1 MDSHVVSIVGG
12 NGPSEDWFRIDGT
25 NVVLGPLHWTSRAC
39 PVRTGSPYSCAG
51 NDDGMFKI
59 DGCSGQVKV
68 ARAALDFETTKEY
81 SLQVTVTD
89 DGGVVPGPAR
99 LSASAVLTIR
109 IVDVNE
115 PPSLKDSAA
124 TVDENSAVGT
134 AVGSA
139 LRGED
144 VDAGSV
150 LSYAIASG
158 NVGQVLALD
167 SSSGVLSVQ
176 RAAIDFETTAKYVLN
191 VTVTDNGKPSG
202 PPLSSWGI
210 VTVTVRDINEAP
222 VIEDQQRSVNEN
234 SLAGQL
240 VGSLLAASDV
250 DAGNSLT
257 FAIVGGQDAAA
268 FLVSPVGQL
277 TVATGAALDF
287 ETRSKLFVTVRVTD
301 SDKVRPL
308 SDEATITVQLV
319 DVNEA
324 PTLAEHTVV
333 VAENSP
339 IGFAIEGTASR
350 ARDVDADDV
359 LSYAIVSQS
368 PGSFFRMLSAD
379 GAVEVRQAGIDFETS
394 AKHSLLVRVT
404 DKAGLS
410 AESQLHISVADVNE
424 APVIADQRR
433 SVPEN
438 SPSTSCGLPLVATDV
453 DAKDTP
459 YSSPFA
465 FSIVSSSAPGAF
477 AIDPTSGVL
486 STTAA
491 AELDHEAAPEAV
503 VRRTPNFQEEVDIVS
518 AADPDKAD
526 TLRFTL
532 RVDSAPEGGQAS
544 DLGINPSTGKVFVA
558 RKTAAAVATPSDEH
572 ALWATIEGSDNDQ
585 DNELSYSILDGNY
598 ADTFKLTTV
607 ASASGH
613 NYAELRVARP
623 IIDFEDRTSYSLVV
637 QVSDGFLKASAVVT
651 VSVVDVNERPIID
664 AASLTL
670 TVDEN
675 PASVGGVVGTVAA
688 RDVDA
693 DDLLTFAFFG
703 DGNKAGHFAIDA
715 STGAVSVASLDI
727 DRETT
732 SSYSI
737 GVRVSDAGGLVD
749 ERQLSVLV
757 NDVNDAPAL
766 ADVVLQV
773 PENLAPG
780 AQVSSPLRVV
790 DDDAR
795 DRHTFKMGRPNCW
808 ASQAS
813 TIGKYYFAPLAAK
826 PSGSVQLG
834 GAVRVRGAAQARIA
848 LSVMAPTDEL
858 YKAPTGFFYQL
869 TVGALNN
876 AHSTIEKCSPSCFQV
891 ASAPTPAA
899 LSTREFRSFWFSVS
913 SQGLVTLGRGESEQ
927 LSEGLLVSFQDGADA
942 AHGPALLPTR
952 VGVAAASSALQFSSL
967 CFDTAQ
973 SSAEGVFAVVEDGSV
988 RIAAASPDFEA
999 QREFGFEVL
1008 VTDSGAPAKQ
1018 AAGVVMVQVQD
1029 VNERVTWATSSCL
1042 PGSAQA
1048 FAACLTV
1055 AENTLPGSA
1064 AAVLQ
1069 SIAGMATDPDT
1080 LAKQALTFSVA
1091 LDGNSFEGAKLFDVA
1106 PSTGVLSV
1114 KQDGLN
1120 HEQAAEWTLVV
1131 TATDNGTPQLSASA
1145 LVHVAVEDVN
1155 EAPSLAAVVRTVA
1168 ENSATGE
1175 VLVGGPILGSDVD
1188 AGQWGELA
1196 YAITGGSGS
1205 SVFGIEPSS
1214 GSLRVLNGTAGD
1226 LNFES
1231 LEKSKYQLVVR
1242 ATDGGGLTARATVTV
1257 DVTDVNEA
1265 PVLFDAVR
1273 SVRENTLAPGKV
1285 GAPVTGTDPDNAHPV
1300 LGVRQQLLYSIVGG
1314 DGVAL
1319 FKVDPCSGQL
1329 EVRDEA
1335 SLNFEAKPV
1344 YTLTLQARDDVQPT
1358 PLTATA
1364 TVTISLVDANDAPS
1378 IVVPPGGYVLQVEE
1392 LAPVGTVLVSASGL
1406 VDRISATDE
1415 DVASATADWARLRWS
1430 LKSGNSLGIF
1440 DIDAVTGQV
1449 SVADFGR
1456 MDFENKDMNAFS
1468 LVAQVCDSGAP
1479 ALCAETPVRVEV
1491 LNSNE
1496 PPRLEDASRAVNE
1509 NTLSEAKLVA
1519 GQQLGLDLV
1528 ASDPDG
1534 PSDEAKLRWRI
1545 ESGDSLGFFS
1555 ISEAGRAGSLV
1566 LTAAGAMGLNHE
1578 VVDSYTLVVSV
1589 TDAGGLSDTA
1599 TVTVAVADLNERPI
1613 LAAATFSINE
1623 NSPRLS
1629 VVAGSASLAT
1639 DEDADD
1645 SHTYEVV
1652 NQVPAG
1658 VFRVANARTG
1668 QLEVDEAVLD
1678 FEAVQSHR
1686 ITMRVTDAGKL
1697 SAPDAVW
1704 TVNILDVQE
1713 PPSVVAAAFEG
1724 LPENSAAGVHVGTV
1738 KASDPDADDAG
1749 KLVFSI
1755 TSQEE
1760 NEDGVAPFAIDPSSG
1775 SLRVAESPTSEP
1787 VRLDFEGKNLFALTV
1802 SATDSKGNSASAA
1815 VTVRLSNVNE
1825 PPMLRENGTAIAA
1838 MENTVQDIRSIMDLV
1853 RDPDAGDAFRFEILS
1868 GDRCSSGAKVIK
1880 IDASTGV
1887 LSMVALGTCT
1897 QTYDPSTPQFKPNDV
1912 DFDNKFD
1919 LMIRITDSHLASTV
1933 NHLVIKLSNSNS
1945 RPRFVSRAEPF
1956 LLDENSAVGTL
1967 VGTVFA
1973 VDLNY
1978 QKQSLEYAVG
1988 PRGANV
1994 NRPFPFKMVTREA
2007 TEQDRMAL
2015 AQSDA
2020 GASVQLR
2027 QVGEI
2032 LVDGPI
2038 DFEGEFSTYQM
2049 VVVATDSD
2057 SNLPLTG
2064 SMDVTVG
2071 VVNLNEPPTFVDGA
2085 VGGSAMFVVTVPENS
2100 VLGTALAGDK
2110 LVATDV
2116 DSADQGSVLRYS
2128 LEGEQAAVDLFQ
2140 VDPISGA
2147 MVFKGSPT
2155 ALNFE
2160 NVAARAFELT
2170 AVVTDS
2176 ASNAVRR
2183 PVQVRVLDVNEPP
2196 RFVGTSAFF
2205 FNVLEGSKFGTL
2217 VGSCAAVDDDA
2228 PTSARGQLRF
2238 SIAATDGTPSDDSA
2252 LFEISQAGKLTVK
2265 QESLDWENQA
2275 EYSFVVTVTDGDADS
2290 PLSASRP
2297 VLVIVRDV
2305 NDISVDSFAA
2315 LPADVAGGVAWDV
2328 DVDPATAAVPN
2339 MYNGKIVDWRVTH
2352 GTMDALS
2359 VTAGGARLVISGT
2372 NLGKTAARIAREK
2385 AASLDPASYPED
2397 AYTQY
2402 EVTYGPVR
2410 GTKYAATNC
2419 SRFGGQSAPNTA
2431 IVCSTSEG
2439 AGVNHIWRVTV
2450 VYDDLSDVLPFSRT
2464 SSAKTGFAPPVVTSA
2479 LIADASAAA
2488 FATQGG
2494 QRFVVRGQNFGPAF
2508 YARSSADGTGVESV
2522 PVTPIVR
2529 YGPVTGTENRAV
2541 DCAFVEGHT
2550 AIACD
2555 SVPGVGAGLKFVVSA
2570 DGQSSEAFTSSLA
2583 YSPPTIS
2590 RVSQLV
2596 LATQGGDEV
2605 TLFGD
2610 NFGPIGTAPIVA
2622 EYHHDLALAV
2632 LPDGFAPYRGVACQ
2646 VAVDAPHRRI
2656 TCRSSPGIGRN
2667 HSWRV
2672 SVGGQLS
2679 AVSGGAEG
2687 TSAYKPPVI
2696 TKIGGLGADMADTK
2710 GGQQVLLSGANFGPV
2725 TQLDADG
2732 NVIAG
2737 LAPLAM
2743 YGRDGPSWPAYHA
2756 RDCRVTVPHEQVVCI
2771 TTEGTGR
2778 ELVWEL
2784 EIGAQRTAR
2793 MLDMPTNY
2801 HPPVDCSVVTA
2812 HTLIQCTTD
2821 VGAGEDLT
2829 WSITVDEQA
2838 SVSPTTDYH
2847 PPEITGFAGPAAAD
2861 ASTNGGQEIVIQG
2874 NYFSVGKYLQSVT
2887 YGPTGSE
2894 FAAHGCHVSVPH
2906 KEIRCQTVPG
2916 TGRVLRWVVTVK
2928 GQASPLSSV
2937 STSYARPV
2945 INATT
2950 PGNSATN
2957 GGVLVRVT
2965 GQDFGVKW
2973 PLSELSVLLNAGGH
2987 ATPAKAVMDAHFGSL
3002 WTGDS
3007 SARAAEVELWLGS
3020 LERPA
3025 IAMSGSLKDGSH
3037 YVDFEV
3043 PEGFGASRELLLLVD
3058 GVPSAVVPFRY
3069 DAPFITNIAPD
3080 RQQVETGLLRVFV
3093 EGESFCSGSQGCGSI
3108 KVDGVP
3114 VAPESWTHGQI
3125 MFIIPDPANADR
3137 ELACSVEV
3145 DGVSSNV
3152 FYFKKPVP
3160 NFNALEGQGEWE
3172 DMKTVGGEEFFVAG
3186 VSDIDTVTDLT
3197 QIQVTFGD
3205 SFACPVYEK
3214 KAATPEEARDGKE
3227 TIRCITP
3234 PGVGA
3239 GLPVLIG
3246 VPGGRSRASE
3256 LTFSYSPPRID
3267 SVVARDLDPDT
3278 NKIHSF
3284 VDAAENEEGGIPT
3297 AGAVAVVRG
3306 EGFGR
3311 PEFDSQRQFTLT
3323 SAYTGQV
3330 LPLAIISHSDSE
3342 LVVTL
3347 PLGDGRR
3354 HPVEFVVGAQSS
3366 RLSGSPMVRY
3376 RRPSVASIGP
3386 GAPQAPTLGGQ
3397 VVVIR
3402 GKDLGPTRPVVHLGP
3417 YNCTVLSSSMT
3428 AVECRTSHGQGVSL
3442 PVAVAVRDQT
3452 SDDGVRYSYNRPV
3465 VQAVVPAHGPT
3476 SGRTRPTI
3484 SADRMTEI
3492 PGERLVVTVVGADLG
3507 TSGAVELRP
3516 SEALLDAGVGM
3527 VIAVPAED
3535 VLLHNDTTI
3544 RFFMPE
3550 GFGEDLTV
3558 RVTVG
3563 GQASREA
3570 VTFSY
3575 DPPVVD
3581 GVSRADKDP
3590 AACQDRER
3598 VYLVNLPGGATRE
3611 ASRYVPAECFDTRGG
3626 YALLVEGESFGRSGA
3641 FVTIGGRECR
3651 VVSQTHNRITCEA
3664 PQGFGD
3670 RLGVHVSIGNRR
3682 NAPSAGAVFA
3692 YDPPIV
3698 TSLMPNTPD
3707 ALGERVV
3714 IRGKN
3719 FGWEPTAVAITV
3731 NDIPCEGAE
3740 WLNDGSL
3747 QCSPATDVVGPKN
3760 VTILVAN
3767 RTEPFVLYD
3776 FEEMFITECKAPL
3789 YYGLRGEECLKCS
3802 VDALGANCSDGDE
3815 QMYDLVVSLPGWWRF
3830 NYTTPHP
3837 ACHEKRQARDE
3848 CPAFAPCEPKWACLG
3863 ANLCSEGY
3871 TSERCSQCV
3880 QGKYYRINGECEK
3893 CPDQPW
3899 LIFVL
3904 FFLAAAVLSF
3914 AAWMLNAR
3922 QVNIA
3927 FVAIGVDYFQVLA
3940 LFARAR
3946 VRWPNILK
3954 GLFRWL
3960 SAFNLNI
3967 ELAAPECAIPE
3978 VTFSLKWFLVMALP
3992 VTAAGMLLSV
4002 FGASYA
4008 YKTFIKRVAAKDRS
4022 SHAHALVSVFIVM
4035 MYVGYLTLTRM
4046 TLDVFNCSPTDPPDG
4061 NLYMSGMT
4069 DVVCF
4074 ESDVHLTLFPFGLVA
4089 MVVYVAAYP
4098 LLSLLVLRRNK
4109 LIVKRDQV
4117 CRALAARDP
4126 RYKTRE
4132 YMTEEVWLFRRKY
4145 NRLYYLFRP
4154 GKATYWIALIL
4165 LRKFLIAFTALMFRS
4180 TPSYQLAF
4188 SLLVMFGA
4196 YALQVRN
4203 LPYMSPSDY
4212 DRTVRHHLL
4221 QAGIADTLHTRS
4233 DHWRIREEMTAVE
4246 EAYNPGGSRT
4256 GAWRDA
4262 ALGAAVADLEE
4273 DKATN
4278 VSFAMFLVDYNAVES
4293 VLLACGV
4300 LVNLSGIMFL
4310 SNRFNDP
4317 ELMSYYT
4324 EEYDQLAIAVATLIL
4339 LSCVYFGLLLAFEV
4353 FFMLNPERAAW
4364 CVALCTTRAKR
4375 EKMAKKISGEDDK
4388 TKARVSAG
4396 SSGSGAGDM
4405 RMAQS
4410 MLLTSRVSS
4419 DAVNADLAGGALES
4433 ETLPDESQWAA
4444 VRAHAKS
4451 LQATFDDLR
4460 EQVRQ
4465 AQQHVHASETAQ
4477 ATGSSRGRSMRAR
4490 KFAPRIS
4497 SGAAANARS
4506 LLAKAA
4512 HAAPGSPAS
4521 SDGRSSPRRSL
4532 VPMMGRSR
4540 GGAAT
4545 NKPHQA
4551 DRVPV
4556 LVMARDDGSFENPL
4570 ATLNVVAPP
4579 GQPST
4584 PARQSE
4590 AQATTS
4596 ARCLASPGK
4605 VASTGRSCEQQG

>member
-1 MDSHVVSIVGG
+1 MRRLRL
-12 NGPSEDWFRIDGT
+12 P
-25 NVVLGPLHWTSRAC
+25 TSAEAC
-39 PVRTGSPYSCAG
+39 RE
-51 NDDGMFKI
+51 
-59 DGCSGQVKV
+59 
-68 ARAALDFETTKEY
+68 L
-81 SLQVTVTD
+81 
-89 DGGVVPGPAR
+89 
-99 LSASAVLTIR
+99 
-109 IVDVNE
+109 
-115 PPSLKDSAA
+115 
-124 TVDENSAVGT
+124 
-134 AVGSA
+134 
-139 LRGED
+139 
-144 VDAGSV
+144 
-150 LSYAIASG
+150 
-158 NVGQVLALD
+158 
-167 SSSGVLSVQ
+167 
-176 RAAIDFETTAKYVLN
+176 AIDFL
-191 VTVTDNGKPSG
+191 
-202 PPLSSWGI
+202 
-210 VTVTVRDINEAP
+210 
-222 VIEDQQRSVNEN
+222 
-234 SLAGQL
+234 
-240 VGSLLAASDV
+240 
-250 DAGNSLT
+250 
-257 FAIVGGQDAAA
+257 
-268 FLVSPVGQL
+268 
-277 TVATGAALDF
+277 
-287 ETRSKLFVTVRVTD
+287 
-301 SDKVRPL
+301 RP
-308 SDEATITVQLV
+308 
-319 DVNEA
+319 
-324 PTLAEHTVV
+324 
-333 VAENSP
+333 
-339 IGFAIEGTASR
+339 
-350 ARDVDADDV
+350 
-359 LSYAIVSQS
+359 
-368 PGSFFRMLSAD
+368 
-379 GAVEVRQAGIDFETS
+379 
-394 AKHSLLVRVT
+394 
-404 DKAGLS
+404 
-410 AESQLHISVADVNE
+410 
-424 APVIADQRR
+424 
-433 SVPEN
+433 
-438 SPSTSCGLPLVATDV
+438 PLVATDV

-491 AELDHEAAPEAV
+491 AELDHEVAPEAV
-503 VRRTPNFQEEVDIVS
+503 VRVRVTDSSGATGEAAITVLVTDVNEAPTFAHKSYSFQVAENANFQREVDIVS
-518 AADPDKAD
+518 AADPDQAD

-558 RKTAAAVATPSDEH
+558 RKTAAAVATPSEYLPQGGVYTCTATAQDNGIGGLMATTQVVVTVLPYNDPPTLPARVVGSVREL
-572 ALWATIEGSDNDQ
+572 AAANTLVATIEGSDNDQ

-607 ASASGH
+607 
-613 NYAELRVARP
+613 
-623 IIDFEDRTSYSLVV
+623 
-637 QVSDGFLKASAVVT
+637 VSDGFLKASTVVT

-664 AASLTL
+664 AASLTMA
-670 TVDEN
+670 VDEN

-757 NDVNDAPAL
+757 NDVNDALRWRMSCCKCPRTSRL
-766 ADVVLQV
+766 GSRFR
-773 PENLAPG
+773 P
-780 AQVSSPLRVV
+780 PLRVV

-834 GAVRVRGAAQARIA
+834 GAVR
-848 LSVMAPTDEL
+848 
-858 YKAPTGFFYQL
+858 
-869 TVGALNN
+869 
-876 AHSTIEKCSPSCFQV
+876 
-891 ASAPTPAA
+891 
-899 LSTREFRSFWFSVS
+899 
-913 SQGLVTLGRGESEQ
+913 
-927 LSEGLLVSFQDGADA
+927 
-942 AHGPALLPTR
+942 
-952 VGVAAASSALQFSSL
+952 FSSL

-1008 VTDSGAPAKQ
+1008 VTDSGDPAKQ

-1120 HEQAAEWTLVV
+1120 HEQAAEWTLVWC
-1131 TATDNGTPQLSASA
+1131 
-1145 LVHVAVEDVN
+1145 
-1155 EAPSLAAVVRTVA
+1155 APLRRTRPRA
-1168 ENSATGE
+1168 K

-1329 EVRDEA
+1329 EV
-1335 SLNFEAKPV
+1335 
-1344 YTLTLQARDDVQPT
+1344 
-1358 PLTATA
+1358 
-1364 TVTISLVDANDAPS
+1364 
-1378 IVVPPGGYVLQVEE
+1378 EE

-1456 MDFENKDMNAFS
+1456 MDFENKDLNAFS

-1599 TVTVAVADLNERPI
+1599 TVAVEVADLNERPI

-1623 NSPRLS
+1623 TSPRLS

-1678 FEAVQSHR
+1678 FEAVRSHR

-1945 RPRFVSRAEPF
+1945 RPRFVSRTEPF

-2147 MVFKGSPT
+2147 MVFKGSPA

-2339 MYNGKIVDWRVTH
+2339 MYNGKVVDWRATH
-2352 GTMDALS
+2352 STMDALS

-2397 AYTQY
+2397 AYTRY

-2550 AIACD
+2550 AIACN

-2570 DGQSSEAFTSSLA
+2570 DGQSSEVFTSSLA

-2590 RVSQLV
+2590 R
-2596 LATQGGDEV
+2596 
-2605 TLFGD
+2605 
-2610 NFGPIGTAPIVA
+2610 
-2622 EYHHDLALAV
+2622 YHHDLALAV

-2801 HPPVDCSVVTA
+2801 HPPVVSFYRGPGATDADTAGQEVVFIEGRNFGGLATVVQNATYGKGSAEFSAQDCSVVTA

-3239 GLPVLIG
+3239 GLPVLIS

-3428 AVECRTSHGQGVSL
+3428 TVECRTSHGQGVSL

-3598 VYLVNLPGGATRE
+3598 VYLVKLPGGATRE
-3611 ASRYVPAECFDTRGG
+3611 ASRTVPAECFDTRGG

-3641 FVTIGGRECR
+3641 FVSIGGRECR

-3670 RLGVHVSIGNRR
+3670 RLGVRVSIGNRR

-3837 ACHEKRQARDE
+3837 ACHEKRQAREE

-3880 QGKYYRINGECEK
+3880 QGKYYRINGQCEK

-4132 YMTEEVWLFRRKY
+4132 YMTEEVWLFRCKY

-4154 GKATYWIALIL
+4154 GKASYWIALIL

-4256 GAWRDA
+4256 GTWRDA

-4375 EKMAKKISGEDDK
+4375 EKMAKKISGEDDT

-4396 SSGSGAGDM
+4396 AGGKTVGDFHM
-4405 RMAQS
+4405 EQS
-4410 MLLTSRVSS
+4410 ALVSS
-4419 DAVNADLAGGALES
+4419 RAASDAANADLASGALES
-4433 ETLPDESQWAA
+4433 DALPTEKQWEA
-4444 VRAHAKS
+4444 VREHAKR
-4451 LQATFDDLR
+4451 LQANFEDTRSQLR
-4460 EQVRQ
+4460 R
-4465 AQQHVHASETAQ
+4465 AQRDAHVSEMAQSVVHARTGSTRARNFGARMTSGESATARGVAGAGQAAISVRPAGVHIPSETEVTNPMISPGSLPSHQDQGHACPGVEVP
-4477 ATGSSRGRSMRAR
+4477 APALLASSKKTGSSFAPVARAKGIRSRADGTPSTGGANPTFGFGAGVTFAR
-4490 KFAPRIS
+4490 KAP
-4497 SGAAANARS
+4497 
-4506 LLAKAA
+4506 K
-4512 HAAPGSPAS
+4512 
-4521 SDGRSSPRRSL
+4521 RRLRKS
-4532 VPMMGRSR
+4532 
-4540 GGAAT
+4540 
-4545 NKPHQA
+4545 K
-4551 DRVPV
+4551 
-4556 LVMARDDGSFENPL
+4556 
-4570 ATLNVVAPP
+4570 
-4579 GQPST
+4579 
-4584 PARQSE
+4584 
-4590 AQATTS
+4590 
-4596 ARCLASPGK
+4596 
-4605 VASTGRSCEQQG
+4605 

>member
-1 MDSHVVSIVGG
+1 MPDATVKIAESAGVGATVPGTASLATDPDAGDRLQYELVKQEPDRPIFRVLAADGSI
-12 NGPSEDWFRIDGT
+12 E
-25 NVVLGPLHWTSRAC
+25 
-39 PVRTGSPYSCAG
+39 
-51 NDDGMFKI
+51 
-59 DGCSGQVKV
+59 VKS
-68 ARAALDFETTKEY
+68 ALLDFETVPVHRVWVRVTDIDGLADEGVITIEVQDVNEPPTLLAQARAVDENAPGAPVGEPLIASDPDAADKGALTFSLLSGGAATQFAINSTSGQLSTAAGSALDHESAGLIVLSVQVEDTQGLTSTAQVSVTVRDVNEAPSMAEDTFEFKVAENAVMGTQIDFVSAADVDDGDVLTWSMRVVSTGTMAAAGAGDFAINPATGALTVAKDTGLATDPPGTRLSKY
-81 SLQVTVTD
+81 LPEGNVYTLQVTVTD
-89 DGGVVPGPAR
+89 DGTG
-99 LSASAVLTIR
+99 LLQ
-109 IVDVNE
+109 D
-115 PPSLKDSAA
+115 
-124 TVDENSAVGT
+124 T
-134 AVGSA
+134 A
-139 LRGED
+139 
-144 VDAGSV
+144 
-150 LSYAIASG
+150 
-158 NVGQVLALD
+158 
-167 SSSGVLSVQ
+167 
-176 RAAIDFETTAKYVLN
+176 
-191 VTVTDNGKPSG
+191 
-202 PPLSSWGI
+202 
-210 VTVTVRDINEAP
+210 
-222 VIEDQQRSVNEN
+222 
-234 SLAGQL
+234 
-240 VGSLLAASDV
+240 
-250 DAGNSLT
+250 
-257 FAIVGGQDAAA
+257 
-268 FLVSPVGQL
+268 
-277 TVATGAALDF
+277 
-287 ETRSKLFVTVRVTD
+287 TVRVTVIENND
-301 SDKVRPL
+301 PPEL
-308 SDEATITVQLV
+308 EAEYSASVSE
-319 DVNEA
+319 NCA
-324 PTLAEHTVV
+324 ANTLALELQATEHDEKDRNKLT
-333 VAENSP
+333 
-339 IGFAIEGTASR
+339 
-350 ARDVDADDV
+350 
-359 LSYAIVSQS
+359 YA
-368 PGSFFRMLSAD
+368 
-379 GAVEVRQAGIDFETS
+379 
-394 AKHSLLVRVT
+394 
-404 DKAGLS
+404 
-410 AESQLHISVADVNE
+410 
-424 APVIADQRR
+424 
-433 SVPEN
+433 
-438 SPSTSCGLPLVATDV
+438 
-453 DAKDTP
+453 
-459 YSSPFA
+459 
-465 FSIVSSSAPGAF
+465 
-477 AIDPTSGVL
+477 
-486 STTAA
+486 
-491 AELDHEAAPEAV
+491 
-503 VRRTPNFQEEVDIVS
+503 
-518 AADPDKAD
+518 
-526 TLRFTL
+526 
-532 RVDSAPEGGQAS
+532 
-544 DLGINPSTGKVFVA
+544 
-558 RKTAAAVATPSDEH
+558 
-572 ALWATIEGSDNDQ
+572 
-585 DNELSYSILDGNY
+585 ILDGNY

-607 ASASGH
+607 VSTDGSS
-613 NYAELRVARP
+613 NKAELRVARP
-623 IIDFEDRTSYSLVV
+623 IVDFEDRTSYSLVV
-637 QVSDGFLKASAVVT
+637 QVSDGFLKASTVVT

-664 AASLTL
+664 AASLTMA
-670 TVDEN
+670 VDEN

-693 DDLLTFAFFG
+693 DDLLSFAFFG

-795 DRHTFKMGRPNCW
+795 DRHTFKMGRANCW

-813 TIGKYYFAPLAAK
+813 TIGKYYFAPLAVK

-848 LSVMAPTDEL
+848 LSVMTPTDEL

-988 RIAAASPDFEA
+988 RITAASPDFEA

-1008 VTDSGAPAKQ
+1008 VTDSGDPAKQ

-1055 AENTLPGSA
+1055 AEITLPGSA

-1069 SIAGMATDPDT
+1069 SVAGMATDPDT

-1468 LVAQVCDSGAP
+1468 LVAQ
-1479 ALCAETPVRVEV
+1479 
-1491 LNSNE
+1491 
-1496 PPRLEDASRAVNE
+1496 

-1555 ISEAGRAGSLV
+1555 IFEAGRAGSLV

-1599 TVTVAVADLNERPI
+1599 TVAVAVADLNERPI

-1945 RPRFVSRAEPF
+1945 RPRFVSRTEPF

-1973 VDLNY
+1973 VDQNY

-2160 NVAARAFELT
+2160 NAAARAFELT

-2196 RFVGTSAFF
+2196 RFVGTNAFF

-2328 DVDPATAAVPN
+2328 DVDPATTAVPN
-2339 MYNGKIVDWRVTH
+2339 MYNGKIVDWRATH
-2352 GTMDALS
+2352 STMDALS

-2397 AYTQY
+2397 AYTRY

-2439 AGVNHIWRVTV
+2439 AGVNLIWRVTV

-2550 AIACD
+2550 AIACN

-2570 DGQSSEAFTSSLA
+2570 DGQSSEVFTSSLA

-2756 RDCRVTVPHEQVVCI
+2756 RDCRVTVPHEQVLCI

-2801 HPPVDCSVVTA
+2801 HPPVVSFYRGPGATDADTAGQEVVFIEGRNFGGLATVVQNATYGKGSAEFSAQDCSVVTA

-3007 SARAAEVELWLGS
+3007 SARAVEVELWLGS

-3125 MFIIPDPANADR
+3125 VLIIPDPANADR

-3239 GLPVLIG
+3239 GLPVLIS

-3682 NAPSAGAVFA
+3682 NAPSPGAVFA

-3789 YYGLRGEECLKCS
+3789 YYGLRGEEC
-3802 VDALGANCSDGDE
+3802 
-3815 QMYDLVVSLPGWWRF
+3815 P
-3830 NYTTPHP
+3830 
-3837 ACHEKRQARDE
+3837 
-3848 CPAFAPCEPKWACLG
+3848 
-3863 ANLCSEGY
+3863 
-3871 TSERCSQCV
+3871 QCV
-3880 QGKYYRINGECEK
+3880 QGKYYRINGQCEK

-4046 TLDVFNCSPTDPPDG
+4046 TLDVFNCSPTDPP
-4061 NLYMSGMT
+4061 T
-4069 DVVCF
+4069 
-4074 ESDVHLTLFPFGLVA
+4074 
-4089 MVVYVAAYP
+4089 
-4098 LLSLLVLRRNK
+4098 
-4109 LIVKRDQV
+4109 
-4117 CRALAARDP
+4117 
-4126 RYKTRE
+4126 
-4132 YMTEEVWLFRRKY
+4132 
-4145 NRLYYLFRP
+4145 
-4154 GKATYWIALIL
+4154 AT
-4165 LRKFLIAFTALMFRS
+4165 
-4180 TPSYQLAF
+4180 
-4188 SLLVMFGA
+4188 
-4196 YALQVRN
+4196 
-4203 LPYMSPSDY
+4203 
-4212 DRTVRHHLL
+4212 
-4221 QAGIADTLHTRS
+4221 
-4233 DHWRIREEMTAVE
+4233 
-4246 EAYNPGGSRT
+4246 
-4256 GAWRDA
+4256 
-4262 ALGAAVADLEE
+4262 
-4273 DKATN
+4273 
-4278 VSFAMFLVDYNAVES
+4278 
-4293 VLLACGV
+4293 
-4300 LVNLSGIMFL
+4300 
-4310 SNRFNDP
+4310 
-4317 ELMSYYT
+4317 
-4324 EEYDQLAIAVATLIL
+4324 
-4339 LSCVYFGLLLAFEV
+4339 
-4353 FFMLNPERAAW
+4353 
-4364 CVALCTTRAKR
+4364 CT
-4375 EKMAKKISGEDDK
+4375 
-4388 TKARVSAG
+4388 
-4396 SSGSGAGDM
+4396 
-4405 RMAQS
+4405 
-4410 MLLTSRVSS
+4410 
-4419 DAVNADLAGGALES
+4419 
-4433 ETLPDESQWAA
+4433 
-4444 VRAHAKS
+4444 
-4451 LQATFDDLR
+4451 
-4460 EQVRQ
+4460 
-4465 AQQHVHASETAQ
+4465 
-4477 ATGSSRGRSMRAR
+4477 
-4490 KFAPRIS
+4490 
-4497 SGAAANARS
+4497 
-4506 LLAKAA
+4506 
-4512 HAAPGSPAS
+4512 
-4521 SDGRSSPRRSL
+4521 
-4532 VPMMGRSR
+4532 
-4540 GGAAT
+4540 
-4545 NKPHQA
+4545 
-4551 DRVPV
+4551 
-4556 LVMARDDGSFENPL
+4556 
-4570 ATLNVVAPP
+4570 
-4579 GQPST
+4579 
-4584 PARQSE
+4584 
-4590 AQATTS
+4590 
-4596 ARCLASPGK
+4596 
-4605 VASTGRSCEQQG
+4605 

>member
-1 MDSHVVSIVGG
+1 MS
-12 NGPSEDWFRIDGT
+12 GPSW
-25 NVVLGPLHWTSRAC
+25 P
-39 PVRTGSPYSCAG
+39 
-51 NDDGMFKI
+51 
-59 DGCSGQVKV
+59 
-68 ARAALDFETTKEY
+68 
-81 SLQVTVTD
+81 
-89 DGGVVPGPAR
+89 
-99 LSASAVLTIR
+99 
-109 IVDVNE
+109 
-115 PPSLKDSAA
+115 
-124 TVDENSAVGT
+124 
-134 AVGSA
+134 
-139 LRGED
+139 
-144 VDAGSV
+144 
-150 LSYAIASG
+150 
-158 NVGQVLALD
+158 
-167 SSSGVLSVQ
+167 
-176 RAAIDFETTAKYVLN
+176 
-191 VTVTDNGKPSG
+191 
-202 PPLSSWGI
+202 
-210 VTVTVRDINEAP
+210 
-222 VIEDQQRSVNEN
+222 
-234 SLAGQL
+234 
-240 VGSLLAASDV
+240 
-250 DAGNSLT
+250 
-257 FAIVGGQDAAA
+257 
-268 FLVSPVGQL
+268 
-277 TVATGAALDF
+277 
-287 ETRSKLFVTVRVTD
+287 
-301 SDKVRPL
+301 RP
-308 SDEATITVQLV
+308 
-319 DVNEA
+319 
-324 PTLAEHTVV
+324 
-333 VAENSP
+333 
-339 IGFAIEGTASR
+339 R
-350 ARDVDADDV
+350 
-359 LSYAIVSQS
+359 
-368 PGSFFRMLSAD
+368 
-379 GAVEVRQAGIDFETS
+379 
-394 AKHSLLVRVT
+394 
-404 DKAGLS
+404 
-410 AESQLHISVADVNE
+410 
-424 APVIADQRR
+424 
-433 SVPEN
+433 
-438 SPSTSCGLPLVATDV
+438 
-453 DAKDTP
+453 
-459 YSSPFA
+459 
-465 FSIVSSSAPGAF
+465 
-477 AIDPTSGVL
+477 
-486 STTAA
+486 
-491 AELDHEAAPEAV
+491 
-503 VRRTPNFQEEVDIVS
+503 
-518 AADPDKAD
+518 
-526 TLRFTL
+526 
-532 RVDSAPEGGQAS
+532 
-544 DLGINPSTGKVFVA
+544 
-558 RKTAAAVATPSDEH
+558 
-572 ALWATIEGSDNDQ
+572 
-585 DNELSYSILDGNY
+585 
-598 ADTFKLTTV
+598 
-607 ASASGH
+607 
-613 NYAELRVARP
+613 
-623 IIDFEDRTSYSLVV
+623 
-637 QVSDGFLKASAVVT
+637 
-651 VSVVDVNERPIID
+651 
-664 AASLTL
+664 
-670 TVDEN
+670 
-675 PASVGGVVGTVAA
+675 
-688 RDVDA
+688 
-693 DDLLTFAFFG
+693 
-703 DGNKAGHFAIDA
+703 
-715 STGAVSVASLDI
+715 
-727 DRETT
+727 
-732 SSYSI
+732 
-737 GVRVSDAGGLVD
+737 
-749 ERQLSVLV
+749 
-757 NDVNDAPAL
+757 
-766 ADVVLQV
+766 
-773 PENLAPG
+773 
-780 AQVSSPLRVV
+780 
-790 DDDAR
+790 
-795 DRHTFKMGRPNCW
+795 
-808 ASQAS
+808 
-813 TIGKYYFAPLAAK
+813 
-826 PSGSVQLG
+826 
-834 GAVRVRGAAQARIA
+834 
-848 LSVMAPTDEL
+848 
-858 YKAPTGFFYQL
+858 
-869 TVGALNN
+869 
-876 AHSTIEKCSPSCFQV
+876 
-891 ASAPTPAA
+891 
-899 LSTREFRSFWFSVS
+899 
-913 SQGLVTLGRGESEQ
+913 
-927 LSEGLLVSFQDGADA
+927 
-942 AHGPALLPTR
+942 
-952 VGVAAASSALQFSSL
+952 
-967 CFDTAQ
+967 
-973 SSAEGVFAVVEDGSV
+973 
-988 RIAAASPDFEA
+988 
-999 QREFGFEVL
+999 
-1008 VTDSGAPAKQ
+1008 
-1018 AAGVVMVQVQD
+1018 
-1029 VNERVTWATSSCL
+1029 
-1042 PGSAQA
+1042 
-1048 FAACLTV
+1048 
-1055 AENTLPGSA
+1055 
-1064 AAVLQ
+1064 
-1069 SIAGMATDPDT
+1069 
-1080 LAKQALTFSVA
+1080 
-1091 LDGNSFEGAKLFDVA
+1091 
-1106 PSTGVLSV
+1106 
-1114 KQDGLN
+1114 
-1120 HEQAAEWTLVV
+1120 
-1131 TATDNGTPQLSASA
+1131 
-1145 LVHVAVEDVN
+1145 
-1155 EAPSLAAVVRTVA
+1155 
-1168 ENSATGE
+1168 
-1175 VLVGGPILGSDVD
+1175 
-1188 AGQWGELA
+1188 
-1196 YAITGGSGS
+1196 
-1205 SVFGIEPSS
+1205 
-1214 GSLRVLNGTAGD
+1214 
-1226 LNFES
+1226 
-1231 LEKSKYQLVVR
+1231 
-1242 ATDGGGLTARATVTV
+1242 
-1257 DVTDVNEA
+1257 
-1265 PVLFDAVR
+1265 
-1273 SVRENTLAPGKV
+1273 
-1285 GAPVTGTDPDNAHPV
+1285 
-1300 LGVRQQLLYSIVGG
+1300 
-1314 DGVAL
+1314 
-1319 FKVDPCSGQL
+1319 
-1329 EVRDEA
+1329 
-1335 SLNFEAKPV
+1335 
-1344 YTLTLQARDDVQPT
+1344 
-1358 PLTATA
+1358 
-1364 TVTISLVDANDAPS
+1364 
-1378 IVVPPGGYVLQVEE
+1378 
-1392 LAPVGTVLVSASGL
+1392 
-1406 VDRISATDE
+1406 
-1415 DVASATADWARLRWS
+1415 
-1430 LKSGNSLGIF
+1430 
-1440 DIDAVTGQV
+1440 
-1449 SVADFGR
+1449 
-1456 MDFENKDMNAFS
+1456 
-1468 LVAQVCDSGAP
+1468 
-1479 ALCAETPVRVEV
+1479 
-1491 LNSNE
+1491 
-1496 PPRLEDASRAVNE
+1496 
-1509 NTLSEAKLVA
+1509 
-1519 GQQLGLDLV
+1519 
-1528 ASDPDG
+1528 
-1534 PSDEAKLRWRI
+1534 
-1545 ESGDSLGFFS
+1545 
-1555 ISEAGRAGSLV
+1555 
-1566 LTAAGAMGLNHE
+1566 
-1578 VVDSYTLVVSV
+1578 
-1589 TDAGGLSDTA
+1589 
-1599 TVTVAVADLNERPI
+1599 
-1613 LAAATFSINE
+1613 FSINE

-1945 RPRFVSRAEPF
+1945 RPRFVSRTEPF

-1973 VDLNY
+1973 VDQNY

-2147 MVFKGSPT
+2147 MVFKGSPA

-2160 NVAARAFELT
+2160 NAAARAFELT

-2328 DVDPATAAVPN
+2328 DVDPATTAVPN
-2339 MYNGKIVDWRVTH
+2339 MYNGKIVDWRATH
-2352 GTMDALS
+2352 STMDALS

-2397 AYTQY
+2397 AYTRY

-2431 IVCSTSEG
+2431 IV
-2439 AGVNHIWRVTV
+2439 
-2450 VYDDLSDVLPFSRT
+2450 
-2464 SSAKTGFAPPVVTSA
+2464 
-2479 LIADASAAA
+2479 
-2488 FATQGG
+2488 
-2494 QRFVVRGQNFGPAF
+2494 
-2508 YARSSADGTGVESV
+2508 V

-2550 AIACD
+2550 AIACN

-2570 DGQSSEAFTSSLA
+2570 DGQSSEVFTSSLA

-2801 HPPVDCSVVTA
+2801 HPPVVSFYRGPGATDADTAGQEVVFIEGRNFGGLATVVQNATYGKGSAEFSAQDCSVVTA

-3093 EGESFCSGSQGCGSI
+3093 EGKSFCSGSQGCGSI

-3152 FYFKKPVP
+3152 FYFKKP
-3160 NFNALEGQGEWE
+3160 
-3172 DMKTVGGEEFFVAG
+3172 
-3186 VSDIDTVTDLT
+3186 
-3197 QIQVTFGD
+3197 IQVTFGD

-3239 GLPVLIG
+3239 GLPVLIS

-3611 ASRYVPAECFDTRGG
+3611 ASRTVPAECFDTRGG

-3682 NAPSAGAVFA
+3682 NAPSPGAVFA

-3837 ACHEKRQARDE
+3837 ACHEKRQAREE

-3880 QGKYYRINGECEK
+3880 QGKYYRINGQCEK

-4246 EAYNPGGSRT
+4246 EAYNPGGART

-4388 TKARVSAG
+4388 TKARASAG
-4396 SSGSGAGDM
+4396 AGGKTVGDFHM
-4405 RMAQS
+4405 EQS
-4410 MLLTSRVSS
+4410 MLVSS
-4419 DAVNADLAGGALES
+4419 RAASDAANADFASGALES
-4433 ETLPDESQWAA
+4433 DALPTEKQWEA
-4444 VRAHAKS
+4444 V
-4451 LQATFDDLR
+4451 
-4460 EQVRQ
+4460 Q
-4465 AQQHVHASETAQ
+4465 AQLQSKI
-4477 ATGSSRGRSMRAR
+4477 RA
-4490 KFAPRIS
+4490 
-4497 SGAAANARS
+4497 
-4506 LLAKAA
+4506 AKW
-4512 HAAPGSPAS
+4512 
-4521 SDGRSSPRRSL
+4521 
-4532 VPMMGRSR
+4532 
-4540 GGAAT
+4540 
-4545 NKPHQA
+4545 
-4551 DRVPV
+4551 
-4556 LVMARDDGSFENPL
+4556 GSFTQMPYQG
-4570 ATLNVVAPP
+4570 AYA
-4579 GQPST
+4579 
-4584 PARQSE
+4584 AE
-4590 AQATTS
+4590 AAGS
-4596 ARCLASPGK
+4596 DAH
-4605 VASTGRSCEQQG
+4605 